1 MTPGKLFSLPYISEE
16 IMSSAIAPGAER
28 QTYPYFTE
36 EHAMLRETVKQFC
49 LREIAPHA
57 EEWDEEGIF
66 PREIFKKAGELG
78 LFGIRIDPKWG
89 GSGLDWWATAAYLEG
104 LSYANS
110 GGVGMA
116 LMVQS
121 DITLPALEE
130 LGTDEQKEEFL
141 KPAVA
146 GDYIAALGVSEPGG
160 GSDVANLK
168 TRARIDGDDFV
179 ISGQKL
185 WITNGTRADFIILAV
200 RTGGE
205 GHKGIS
211 LVLFP
216 TKTKG
221 FSVGKKLKKIGNL
234 SSDTAELFFDNCRI
248 PRRYLLGE
256 LNKGFYYTM
265 INFQGERLAAA
276 LSALYRMER
285 ALEYAINY
293 GKEREAFGQP
303 VGSFQVWRHRFA
315 EHLTSVEAAK
325 WLCYRALDLM
335 NRKEKCVREITMA
348 KLFCSELDQRVMY
361 DCMQIM
367 GGFAY
372 TTEYPIGRA
381 WRDARLNTIGAGTSE
396 IMKEIIAKDAKL

>member
-1 MTPGKLFSLPYISEE
+1 M
-16 IMSSAIAPGAER
+16 
-28 QTYPYFTE
+28 TYPYFTD
-36 EHAMLRETVKQFC
+36 EHVMLRETVRQFC
-49 LREIAPHA
+49 QKEVAPHA
-57 EEWDEEGIF
+57 EEWDEAGIF
-66 PREIFKKAGELG
+66 PREIFKKAADLG
-78 LFGIRIDPKWG
+78 IFGIRIDPKWG
-89 GSGLDWWATAAYLEG
+89 GSGLDWWATAAYLDG
-104 LSYANS
+104 LSYANN
-110 GGVGMA
+110 GGVAMA

-121 DITLPALEE
+121 DITLPVLQE
-130 LGTDEQKEEFL
+130 LGTDAQREEFL

-146 GDYIAALGVSEPGG
+146 GDYIAALGISEPGG
-160 GSDVANLK
+160 GSDVANIK
-168 TRARIDGDDFV
+168 TKARIDGDDFV

-185 WITNGTRADFIILAV
+185 WITNGARADFIILAA
-200 RTGGE
+200 RTGAE

-211 LVLFP
+211 LVLLP
-216 TKTKG
+216 TNTKG

-256 LNKGFYYTM
+256 LNRGFYYTM

-276 LSALYRMER
+276 LGAVYKMER
-285 ALEYAINY
+285 ALEYAIGY
-293 GKEREAFGQP
+293 GKERYAFGQP
-303 VGSFQVWRHRFA
+303 VGAFQVWRHRFA
-315 EHLTSVEAAK
+315 EHLTSLEAAK
-325 WLCYRALDLM
+325 WLTYRALDLL
-335 NRKEKCVREITMA
+335 NRGERSLREVTMA
-348 KLFCSELDQRVMY
+348 KLFASELDQKVMY